1 MLHAQEAPP
10 PDLQTYGVPPQLA
23 RAVRRMMSRLPEQR
37 QQSMREVIQDLR
49 LAGHGLRP
57 IPALS
62 PQPMP
67 VSAGGPTLVLDSA
80 GGVQPAALSPS
91 YLQPAAGPSPSYLQP
106 PAAPSPDCLQPP
118 AAPPT
123 NYLQPSAAP
132 SPSYL
137 QPAAPPSGQ
146 PAPYGTPYSQ
156 ADPLARARLRRIGEF
171 LLGAAVVFIYLIVYW
186 QDTLTFLRTFAKS
199 LRFGF

>member
-1 MLHAQEAPP
+1 
-10 PDLQTYGVPPQLA
+10 
-23 RAVRRMMSRLPEQR
+23 
-37 QQSMREVIQDLR
+37 MREVIQDLR

-62 PQPMP
+62 SQPMP
-67 VSAGGPTLVLDSA
+67 VSAGGPTLQLDSA
-80 GGVQPAALSPS
+80 GGVL
-91 YLQPAAGPSPSYLQP
+91 
-106 PAAPSPDCLQPP
+106 
-118 AAPPT
+118 PT
-123 NYLQPSAAP
+123 AP

-137 QPAAPPSGQ
+137 PALFRN
-146 PAPYGTPYSQ
+146 PYSQ

-186 QDTLTFLRTFAKS
+186 QDTLSFLRTFAKS

>member
-1 MLHAQEAPP
+1 MLHAQDVPP
-10 PDLQTYGVPPQLA
+10 PELQTYGVPPQLA
-23 RAVRRMMSRLPEQR
+23 RAVRRMMARRPELR

-67 VSAGGPTLVLDSA
+67 VSAGGPTLQLDSA
-80 GGVQPAALSPS
+80 GAVLPTAPPPS
-91 YLQPAAGPSPSYLQP
+91 YLPALFR
-106 PAAPSPDCLQPP
+106 
-118 AAPPT
+118 
-123 NYLQPSAAP
+123 N
-132 SPSYL
+132 
-137 QPAAPPSGQ
+137 
-146 PAPYGTPYSQ
+146 PYSQ

-186 QDTLTFLRTFAKS
+186 QDTLSFLRTFAKS